1 MAQQQKKAFTTGDP
15 IGAGARDEA
24 AGPQALANLPFAWWS
39 NMADLQKDFLSSMVK
54 KGVETA
60 ETIEEDNVTEIRRM
74 TEPPPIG
81 AVGQKW
87 LMTMAEEQREL
98 TSFVSDRL
106 AKDQAFLT
114 KAIGVA
120 NVQQLVQLQVGW
132 LTQATQ
138 DYSAEFGRLADIMK
152 NGANRAS

>member
-1 MAQQQKKAFTTGDP
+1 MPQQQKKAFTTGDP

-24 AGPQALANLPFAWWS
+24 GPQAVANLPFAWWS
-39 NMADLQKDFLSSMVK
+39 NMADMQKEFLSSMVK

-60 ETIEEDNVTEIRRM
+60 ETIEEDNVTEIRRT
-74 TEPPPIG
+74 TEQQPIS

-87 LMTMAEEQREL
+87 MMTMAEEQREL

-114 KAIGVA
+114 KAIGVSSL
-120 NVQQLVQLQVGW
+120 QQLIQLQVGW

-138 DYSAEFGRLADIMK
+138 DYSAELGRLADIMK
-152 NGANRAS
+152 SGATRNS